1 MFNFSI
7 STSWNAMNA
16 PNVRYMLNQIKEA
29 GFGKIELNFGLTAND
44 VNDIIRIKERGLIE
58 VTSLHNFCPIPRGAT
73 PAKASPDYYSLSSTN
88 EKERRRAV
96 AATKVT
102 IDTARS
108 LGAKAVV
115 LHLGRV
121 NVKDRTRKLGAALDD
136 LANYG
141 RIKKRMVEER
151 AQKANGHIEKVL
163 LSMEEL
169 LGFAKHKNIIL
180 GIETRYY
187 YNEVPSLEE
196 IGIILD
202 RFKDD
207 SLGYWHDTGHA
218 QILENIGLYR
228 HRDFLDRYSGRIV
241 GMHIHDVTGTDD
253 HRAPLQG
260 SMDFSILIP
269 YIKRETILVLEPHFP
284 AEAEDITEGARYLED
299 LFSETLYG
307 SKKTVGC
314 GTVL

>member
-16 PNVRYMLNQIKEA
+16 PNVRYMLNQIKDA

-73 PAKASPDYYSLSSTN
+73 PAKASPDYYSLSSKN

-121 NVKDRTRKLGAALDD
+121 NVKDRTRKLGAAL
-136 LANYG
+136 
-141 RIKKRMVEER
+141 
-151 AQKANGHIEKVL
+151 
-163 LSMEEL
+163 
-169 LGFAKHKNIIL
+169 
-180 GIETRYY
+180 
-187 YNEVPSLEE
+187 
-196 IGIILD
+196 
-202 RFKDD
+202 
-207 SLGYWHDTGHA
+207 
-218 QILENIGLYR
+218 
-228 HRDFLDRYSGRIV
+228 
-241 GMHIHDVTGTDD
+241 
-253 HRAPLQG
+253 
-260 SMDFSILIP
+260 
-269 YIKRETILVLEPHFP
+269 
-284 AEAEDITEGARYLED
+284 
-299 LFSETLYG
+299 
-307 SKKTVGC
+307 
-314 GTVL
+314 